1 MKKILILS
9 PFFYPEPISTGKY
22 NTEFANHLANNSFD
36 VSVLCCHPIYPRWIV
51 EKTDKKLK
59 NIKIKRGG
67 AFLKFPNNK
76 YVRRAIL
83 ELWFFLFILI
93 NLRELFK
100 QDIIIAVLPPSLF
113 MTTFI
118 FLPKKIK
125 KIGIVHDLQNIHLGK
140 KTSLFKN
147 IINKLIYFIER
158 SAFKRCE
165 NLIYLSNEMLE
176 YATNEYKLH
185 DKKSDVLYPFIT
197 LDSFSNNRNLDYNFS
212 DKNFNIVYSGALG
225 EKQNPDALYEI
236 ALSVIKKAKE
246 ARFIF
251 FSEGSNFQKLKK
263 NDEGHKNNAMNSVL
277 KTLVVA
283 IGKDS
288 TGAMKARSDL
298 QRLLKKY
305 PNEVPTAL
313 IGIVREKLKK
323 NGLGIILAIQL
334 SATMIGLL
342 LSIIPIPGL
351 AIIGEAVA
359 VAANM
364 GTDLLV
370 AVGPEQ
376 IIALLKNGSQQAL
389 EAFTKS
395 MVPLIEGISGAFCC
409 NSSGSKKNMEKFG
422 KIMEHLIELENI
434 DNKEEAKTKIEAYI
448 KEIQGVMSK
457 PVPGVDM
464 TALDKLIKKYQA
476 AKDKEKGKTTDPKP
490 KPKSGGKRR
499 KTRKRRKRKTK
510 KRRRK
515 RRKRRKTNKYR
526 NKFTRRY

>member
-1 MKKILILS
+1 
-9 PFFYPEPISTGKY
+9 
-22 NTEFANHLANNSFD
+22 
-36 VSVLCCHPIYPRWIV
+36 
-51 EKTDKKLK
+51 
-59 NIKIKRGG
+59 
-67 AFLKFPNNK
+67 
-76 YVRRAIL
+76 
-83 ELWFFLFILI
+83 
-93 NLRELFK
+93 
-100 QDIIIAVLPPSLF
+100 
-113 MTTFI
+113 
-118 FLPKKIK
+118 
-125 KIGIVHDLQNIHLGK
+125 
-140 KTSLFKN
+140 
-147 IINKLIYFIER
+147 
-158 SAFKRCE
+158 
-165 NLIYLSNEMLE
+165 
-176 YATNEYKLH
+176 
-185 DKKSDVLYPFIT
+185 
-197 LDSFSNNRNLDYNFS
+197 
-212 DKNFNIVYSGALG
+212 
-225 EKQNPDALYEI
+225 
-236 ALSVIKKAKE
+236 
-246 ARFIF
+246 
-251 FSEGSNFQKLKK
+251 
-263 NDEGHKNNAMNSVL
+263 MNSVL

-434 DNKEEAKTKIEAYI
+434 DNKEEAKSKIEAYI

-476 AKDKEKGKTTDPKP
+476 AKDKEKGKTTDV

-499 KTRKRRKRKTK
+499 KTSKSRKEKEEEGNVFADLKKYNSSSKRTSELK
-510 KRRRK
+510 KRITK
-515 RRKRRKTNKYR
+515 SDIVCDEANKYIKR
-526 NKFTRRY
+526 GKFSDNKSWMKPKEIEKEGSGTWSWLDWKNSQKIGLISTCKFISIFICFTPFSVFSSAFFSFSFSPFTCFTTFSSTFGLDICGLPFLLVFCRLIFFN

>member
-1 MKKILILS
+1 MAAIKMYQKKNSLEGPKPSFFKKIQNYID
-9 PFFYPEPISTGKY
+9 Y
-22 NTEFANHLANNSFD
+22 NNATTRFVANP
-36 VSVLCCHPIYPRWIV
+36 SVAS
-51 EKTDKKLK
+51 KLK
-59 NIKIKRGG
+59 KALEDIVTANEESKKKEKAARVLQKFGKKVPKLNEEERRKRRKKITKDK
-67 AFLKFPNNK
+67 A
-76 YVRRAIL
+76 
-83 ELWFFLFILI
+83 
-93 NLRELFK
+93 
-100 QDIIIAVLPPSLF
+100 
-113 MTTFI
+113 
-118 FLPKKIK
+118 KIK
-125 KIGIVHDLQNIHLGK
+125 KTIKLKANMLQELKEKKEQGGGAKDLVHEKIMIAQRIAEQIYHTFQRK
-140 KTSLFKN
+140 K
-147 IINKLIYFIER
+147 NKTE
-158 SAFKRCE
+158 
-165 NLIYLSNEMLE
+165 
-176 YATNEYKLH
+176 
-185 DKKSDVLYPFIT
+185 DV
-197 LDSFSNNRNLDYNFS
+197 
-212 DKNFNIVYSGALG
+212 
-225 EKQNPDALYEI
+225 
-236 ALSVIKKAKE
+236 KAKLE
-246 ARFIF
+246 LYSKIDDELIKGAGEHKKKEKKKKRTL
-251 FSEGSNFQKLKK
+251 SKKQTLAHFQKLKK
-263 NDEGHKNNAMNSVL
+263 NDEGHKNNAMNSIL
-277 KTLVVA
+277 KTLVEA

-288 TGAMKARSDL
+288 AGAMKARADL

-305 PNEVPTAL
+305 PNQVPTAL
-313 IGIVREKLKK
+313 IGIVRAKLKK

-359 VAANM
+359 IAANM

-376 IIALLKNGSQQAL
+376 IIALLQNGSQKAL

-395 MVPLIEGISGAFCC
+395 MVPLIESVSGAFCC
-409 NSSGSKKNMEKFG
+409 NSSGDKKNMEKFG

-464 TALDKLIKKYQA
+464 AALDKLIKKYPPP
-476 AKDKEKGKTTDPKP
+476 KDKEKGKTTEA

-515 RRKRRKTNKYR
+515 RRKRKTNKYR

>member
-1 MKKILILS
+1 MTSIEMTQNQNPVEGTFVPLDASVSDDVVKATVVSVGPPPSFYTQIQNYSDNPQVAPRLQNALKEIIDANNESKKKEKAARTIQKIAKKKIIQKAGAKDLVHEKIMISHDIAEDLYQTFQKKKNKTDAVKAKLKLYKEIDDTLIKGAG
-9 PFFYPEPISTGKY
+9 EHRKK
-22 NTEFANHLANNSFD
+22 
-36 VSVLCCHPIYPRWIV
+36 V
-51 EKTDKKLK
+51 EKKKRTLSK
-59 NIKIKRGG
+59 KHT
-67 AFLKFPNNK
+67 
-76 YVRRAIL
+76 L
-83 ELWFFLFILI
+83 E
-93 NLRELFK
+93 
-100 QDIIIAVLPPSLF
+100 
-113 MTTFI
+113 
-118 FLPKKIK
+118 
-125 KIGIVHDLQNIHLGK
+125 H
-140 KTSLFKN
+140 
-147 IINKLIYFIER
+147 
-158 SAFKRCE
+158 
-165 NLIYLSNEMLE
+165 
-176 YATNEYKLH
+176 
-185 DKKSDVLYPFIT
+185 
-197 LDSFSNNRNLDYNFS
+197 
-212 DKNFNIVYSGALG
+212 
-225 EKQNPDALYEI
+225 
-236 ALSVIKKAKE
+236 
-246 ARFIF
+246 
-251 FSEGSNFQKLKK
+251 FQKLKK

-434 DNKEEAKTKIEAYI
+434 DNKEEAKSKIEAYI

>member
-1 MKKILILS
+1 MVRQNKKTKKKKGFLWWMSYFIGKVKDKNTPLVKALEKLQASYKNGKFIQVSPSRKENAAQKKQMEGGAKILS
-9 PFFYPEPISTGKY
+9 PAKAKAQIMTVHSMAEKLYQKTKEDVYKQIDDYLLRFAKKY
-22 NTEFANHLANNSFD
+22 HTQNKKQS
-36 VSVLCCHPIYPRWIV
+36 
-51 EKTDKKLK
+51 KLK
-59 NIKIKRGG
+59 SKS
-67 AFLKFPNNK
+67 
-76 YVRRAIL
+76 
-83 ELWFFLFILI
+83 EI
-93 NLRELFK
+93 N
-100 QDIIIAVLPPSLF
+100 A
-113 MTTFI
+113 
-118 FLPKKIK
+118 
-125 KIGIVHDLQNIHLGK
+125 H
-140 KTSLFKN
+140 
-147 IINKLIYFIER
+147 
-158 SAFKRCE
+158 
-165 NLIYLSNEMLE
+165 
-176 YATNEYKLH
+176 
-185 DKKSDVLYPFIT
+185 
-197 LDSFSNNRNLDYNFS
+197 
-212 DKNFNIVYSGALG
+212 
-225 EKQNPDALYEI
+225 
-236 ALSVIKKAKE
+236 
-246 ARFIF
+246 
-251 FSEGSNFQKLKK
+251 FQKLKK

-434 DNKEEAKTKIEAYI
+434 DNKEEAKSKIEAYI

-464 TALDKLIKKYQA
+464 TALDKLIKKNSPP
-476 AKDKEKGKTTDPKP
+476 KDKEKGKTTDA

-499 KTRKRRKRKTK
+499 KTSKRGKRKTK